1 MDGYIG
7 PSTKELLMS
16 RNAKASVISLGETSS
31 NVTKIQKRLKEL
43 GYLKSS
49 ATGYFGTSTE
59 SAVSAFQKRKL
70 SLIWQGRQAPCGRA
84 VLQQGQKAPSN
95 YKPRRAAYRREAAPG
110 GGNGA
115 LTGTM
120 GSVDRFISAAQSKIG
135 CRYSKGG
142 KGPDKFD
149 CSGFVYWCLRQ
160 AGVNQKYLTSSG
172 WRSVSG
178 YTKVSSLS
186 SLQRGD
192 IIVFRGHVGI
202 AMGDGTMIDA
212 SSGNSRVIHRSCM
225 GDWSRRLHLRV
236 EDILITDKKVAFSHF
251 F

>member
-1 MDGYIG
+1 
-7 PSTKELLMS
+7 
-16 RNAKASVISLGETSS
+16 
-31 NVTKIQKRLKEL
+31 
-43 GYLKSS
+43 
-49 ATGYFGTSTE
+49 
-59 SAVSAFQKRKL
+59 
-70 SLIWQGRQAPCGRA
+70 
-84 VLQQGQKAPSN
+84 
-95 YKPRRAAYRREAAPG
+95 
-110 GGNGA
+110 
-115 LTGTM
+115 M

-178 YTKVSSLS
+178 YTKVASLS

-225 GDWSRRLHLRV
+225 GDWSRRNFICAWR
-236 EDILITDKKVAFSHF
+236 IF
-251 F
+251 